1 MKRQRATII
10 VEIDQRI
17 LLVENR
23 SGLVLLPGGGV
34 HPEESQAQAAA
45 RELAEETG
53 LLAESLSFL
62 FCHESATNRHSVF
75 RVLAS
80 GSPFAGDDAAR
91 LHFFDP
97 DDLALTERMSAAS
110 RQIVD
115 RFLGMRREAT
125 AAAQSTGVVGQISPV
140 R

>member
-23 SGLVLLPGGGV
+23 GGLVLLPGGGID
-34 HPEESQAQAAA
+34 PEESQAQAAA

-62 FCHESATNRHSVF
+62 FSHESATNRHCVF
-75 RVLAS
+75 RALAS
-80 GSPFAGDDAAR
+80 GSPVAGDDAAR

-97 DDLALTERMSAAS
+97 DDLALTDRMSAAS
-110 RQIVD
+110 RQIID
-115 RFLGMRREAT
+115 RFLGMRGEAT
-125 AAAQSTGVVGQISPV
+125 AGARSTGGMGHISPD